1 MCSRFAD
8 VDFTQ
13 MLQILIISAIEK
25 KCKEK
30 CHNSIGQEQCDQIVL
45 FLNVLGDKF
54 SCKDSLNV

>member
-25 KCKEK
+25 KYSEK
-30 CHNSIGQEQCDQIVL
+30 MACNSPIYQLVIDFVCLAIGKL
-45 FLNVLGDKF
+45 
-54 SCKDSLNV
+54 